1 MRDRNLTDFRIEF
14 VFGEVNDQL
23 KHELRA
29 FWSQHGNA
37 YQEELRSFRIAS
49 RNGHGVVEQM
59 DLLKKPISRQPAAI
73 SRDQLG
79 VINDIVFV
87 VLRELE
93 ESLELGTHAYFQR
106 MYITPTA
113 RHLTINLSYQRL
125 ANQLF
130 KVFLEGFDREV
141 EKRDHRAKVLLSENI
156 NPGLQKASMR
166 RYFARLG
173 FQMLGGNQL
182 GGEIWARKL
191 KTHFSF

>member
-1 MRDRNLTDFRIEF
+1 MTDPRIEF

-23 KHELRA
+23 NRELRA

-37 YQEELRSFRIAS
+37 YQEELRSFRMTS
-49 RNGHGVVEQM
+49 SNGHGVIEEI
-59 DLLKKPISRQPAAI
+59 DLLKKRISRQPAAI
-73 SRDQLG
+73 SRDQSG
-79 VINDIVFV
+79 VINGIIFV
-87 VLRELE
+87 VLREIE
-93 ESLELGTHAYFQR
+93 TSLELGSHAYFQR

-130 KVFLEGFDREV
+130 KAFLEGFDREV
-141 EKRDHRAKVLLSENI
+141 EKRDHRAKVLLAENI

-182 GGEIWARKL
+182 GGEIWVRKL

>member
-1 MRDRNLTDFRIEF
+1 MRVQTLTEPRIEF
-14 VFGEVNDQL
+14 VFGKVNDQL
-23 KHELRA
+23 KRELRA

-37 YQEELRSFRIAS
+37 YQQELRSFRIAS
-49 RNGHGVVEQM
+49 RNSDGLKQM

-73 SRDQLG
+73 SRDQTG
-79 VINDIVFV
+79 AINGIVFV

-93 ESLELGTHAYFQR
+93 DSLGLGTHAYFQR
-106 MYITPTA
+106 MYIIPES
-113 RHLTINLSYQRL
+113 RRFGLTNRL
-125 ANQLF
+125 F
-130 KVFLEGFDREV
+130 RVFLQGFDRAA
-141 EKRDHRAKVLLSENI
+141 EKRDHRANVLLAENI

-182 GGEIWARKL
+182 GGEIWKRKL

>member
-1 MRDRNLTDFRIEF
+1 MRAQNLTDPRIEF

-23 KHELRA
+23 KRELRA
-29 FWSQHGNA
+29 FWSQYGNA

-49 RNGHGVVEQM
+49 RDSHGLEQM

-73 SRDQLG
+73 SRDQSG
-79 VINDIVFV
+79 EINGIVFV

-93 ESLELGTHAYFQR
+93 TSLELGSHAYFQR

-130 KVFLEGFDREV
+130 RAFLEGFDREV

-182 GGEIWARKL
+182 GGEIWVRKL

>member
-1 MRDRNLTDFRIEF
+1 M
-14 VFGEVNDQL
+14 FGEVNNQL
-23 KHELRA
+23 KRELRA
-29 FWSQHGNA
+29 FWSQHGKE
-37 YQEELRSFRIAS
+37 YQEELKSFRAALS
-49 RNGHGVVEQM
+49 NNQKRMG
-59 DLLKKPISRQPAAI
+59 LLKKPISRQPAAI
-73 SRDQLG
+73 SRDQSG
-79 VINDIVFV
+79 EINGIVFV
-87 VLRELE
+87 ILRELE
-93 ESLELGTHAYFQR
+93 ASRDLGSHAYFQR
-106 MYITPTA
+106 MYIIPGY
-113 RHLTINLSYQRL
+113 RQPRL

-130 KVFLEGFDREV
+130 RAFLQGFDRDT

>member
-1 MRDRNLTDFRIEF
+1 MTDPRIEF
-14 VFGEVNDQL
+14 VFGKVNNQL
-23 KHELRA
+23 KRELRA

-37 YQEELRSFRIAS
+37 YQEELKSFRATLS
-49 RNGHGVVEQM
+49 NNQKRMG
-59 DLLKKPISRQPAAI
+59 LLKKPISRQPAAI
-73 SRDQLG
+73 SRDQTG
-79 VINDIVFV
+79 AINGIIFV

-93 ESLELGTHAYFQR
+93 TALELGSHAYFQR
-106 MYITPTA
+106 MYVIPES
-113 RHLTINLSYQRL
+113 RNPRL

-130 KVFLEGFDREV
+130 RAFLQGFDREV
-141 EKRDHRAKVLLSENI
+141 EKRDHRAKVLLAENI

>member
-1 MRDRNLTDFRIEF
+1 MRVQNLTDPRIEF

-23 KHELRA
+23 KRELRA
-29 FWSQHGNA
+29 FWSQHRNA
-37 YQEELRSFRIAS
+37 YQQELRSFRIAS
-49 RNGHGVVEQM
+49 RDSHGLEQM

-73 SRDQLG
+73 SRDQSG
-79 VINDIVFV
+79 EINGIGFV

-93 ESLELGTHAYFQR
+93 TSLELGSHAYFQR

-130 KVFLEGFDREV
+130 RTFLEGFDREV
-141 EKRDHRAKVLLSENI
+141 EKRDHRAKVLLAENI

>member
-1 MRDRNLTDFRIEF
+1 MRVQNLTDPRIEF
-14 VFGEVNDQL
+14 VFGEVNNQL
-23 KHELRA
+23 KRELRA

-37 YQEELRSFRIAS
+37 YQEELKSFRATLS
-49 RNGHGVVEQM
+49 NNQKRMG
-59 DLLKKPISRQPAAI
+59 LLKKPISRQPAAI
-73 SRDQLG
+73 SRDQSG
-79 VINDIVFV
+79 EINGIVFV

-93 ESLELGTHAYFQR
+93 ASLGLGSHAYFQR

-130 KVFLEGFDREV
+130 RTFLQGFDREV
-141 EKRDHRAKVLLSENI
+141 EKRDHRAKVLLAENI

>member
-1 MRDRNLTDFRIEF
+1 MRVQNLTDPRIEF
-14 VFGEVNDQL
+14 VFGEVSDQL
-23 KHELRA
+23 RSELKA
-29 FWSQHGNA
+29 FWSQYGKPH
-37 YQEELRSFRIAS
+37 QEELKSFRATLS
-49 RNGHGVVEQM
+49 NNQKRMG
-59 DLLKKPISRQPAAI
+59 LLKKPISRQPAAI
-73 SRDQLG
+73 SRDQSG
-79 VINDIVFV
+79 EINGIVFV

-93 ESLELGTHAYFQR
+93 ASLGLGSHAYFQR

-130 KVFLEGFDREV
+130 RAFLEGFNREV
-141 EKRDHRAKVLLSENI
+141 EKRDHRAKVLLAENI

>member
-1 MRDRNLTDFRIEF
+1 M
-14 VFGEVNDQL
+14 FGEVNNQL
-23 KHELRA
+23 KRELRA

-37 YQEELRSFRIAS
+37 YQEELKSFRATLS
-49 RNGHGVVEQM
+49 NNQKRMG
-59 DLLKKPISRQPAAI
+59 LLKKPISRQPAAI
-73 SRDQLG
+73 SRDQSG
-79 VINDIVFV
+79 KINGIVFV

-93 ESLELGTHAYFQR
+93 ASRDLGSHAYFQR
-106 MYITPTA
+106 MYIIPGY
-113 RHLTINLSYQRL
+113 RQPRL

-130 KVFLEGFDREV
+130 RTFLQGFDREV
-141 EKRDHRAKVLLSENI
+141 EKRDHRAKVLLAENI

-166 RYFARLG
+166 RYFARLS

>member
-1 MRDRNLTDFRIEF
+1 MTDPRIEF
-14 VFGEVNDQL
+14 VFGEVSDQL
-23 KHELRA
+23 RSELKA

-37 YQEELRSFRIAS
+37 YQEEMKSFRAETANNQRS
-49 RNGHGVVEQM
+49 M
-59 DLLKKPISRQPAAI
+59 DLLKKPISRQTAAI
-73 SRDQLG
+73 SRDQSG
-79 VINDIVFV
+79 EINGIVFV

-93 ESLELGTHAYFQR
+93 TSLGLGSHAYFQR
-106 MYITPTA
+106 MYITPIA

-130 KVFLEGFDREV
+130 KAFLEGFDRDT